1 MEKDV
6 IIEVDRVYK
15 KFCTN
20 LKLNMLYGLQDIFKF
35 QRAHY
40 APPPLKRSEFWALE
54 DVSLEIQR
62 GEVVGILGMNGA
74 GKTTL
79 IRTIMGS
86 FPPSSGSIKVNGRI
100 TTVFERTRA
109 FQKFYTGEENIR
121 VKCALF
127 GMSPKEIEDTIQ
139 DILDFAGIGK
149 FSEAPFGS
157 YSAGMRARVNFAI
170 SIFAKP
176 DLLIIDEGLAVSD
189 VHFRRK
195 CMETLAKIKQQ
206 SGILLVSHN
215 LEQFEEL
222 ATRLLLMENGK
233 LVGETEDIAYGIK
246 QMVNNRETRTSKL
259 VGL

>member
-1 MEKDV
+1 MENDL
-6 IIEVDRVYK
+6 IIEVDQVYK

-35 QRAHY
+35 SQADSL
-40 APPPLKRSEFWALE
+40 PPLRRKEFWALE
-54 DVSLEIQR
+54 DVSLKIKR

-79 IRTIMGS
+79 IRTIMGT
-86 FPPSSGSIKVNGRI
+86 FPPSSGTIRVNGRI

-109 FQKFYTGEENIR
+109 FQKFYSGIENIR

-127 GMSPKEIEDTIQ
+127 GMSPKEIDETIH

-149 FSEAPFGS
+149 FAEAPFGS

-170 SIFAKP
+170 SVFAKP

-189 VHFRRK
+189 VHFRKK
-195 CMETLAKIKQQ
+195 CMETLSEIKEK
-206 SGILLVSHN
+206 SAVMLVSHN
-215 LEQFEEL
+215 LEQFEQL
-222 ATRLLLMENGK
+222 ATRLIIMENGTI
-233 LVGETEDIAYGIK
+233 VGETDDISYGIK
-246 QMVNNRETRTSKL
+246 QIMTKNVTPASK
-259 VGL
+259 VAGF